1 MTSPARVQ
9 ARPGQRALLVTTA
22 AVPLAGWTVHA
33 VVMHRRLAAAGRDPL
48 TGALRRD
55 GFTARAQRLV
65 DRHDDTVVLIA
76 DLDHF
81 KQLNDQLG
89 HAAGDSALAAVS
101 SRLMEWAGPRGAV
114 GRLGGDEFAVATR
127 ISPRHRD
134 LRIEQ
139 LGHLLALPV
148 AIEGEQLPVGV
159 SVGAAT
165 AHAAGTADLPALLR
179 AADTAMYAGKHGGVP
194 VQARPGAPVAPSVNG
209 RRAGRPGTGTRAAR
223 SAA

>member
-1 MTSPARVQ
+1 MTAPT
-9 ARPGQRALLVTTA
+9 RPSRTLHITTA
-22 AVPLAGWTVHA
+22 VLPLAGWTVHA

-65 DRHDDTVVLIA
+65 DRHDDTAVLIA

-81 KQLNDQLG
+81 KQLNDRLG
-89 HAAGDSALAAVS
+89 HTPGDSALAAVAA
-101 SRLMEWAGPRGAV
+101 RLMEWAGPRGVV

-148 AIEGEQLPVGV
+148 PIEGEPVHVGV

-165 AHAAGTADLPALLR
+165 AHVTGTADLSALLR
-179 AADTAMYAGKHGGVP
+179 TADTAMYAGKHTGIP
-194 VQARPGAPVAPSVNG
+194 VQARPGDPAAPSVNG
-209 RRAGRPGTGTRAAR
+209 RRAGRPGTSTHAIR